1 MSTKRKT
8 GTREWAESNY
18 NIGIGCSHNCRYC
31 YARTN
36 ALRYKLVESSDAWTT
51 EKVKSKMSPV
61 SKRNG
66 WIMFPTTH
74 DISPYYLPYA
84 IEALKNLLSK
94 GNDVL
99 IVSKPHIK
107 CVVEMCKELKPWAA
121 NILFRFTIGTPS
133 EDRAKFWEPGAPSI
147 TERVNCL
154 RYAYGEGFSTS
165 VSMEPM
171 LGDVKETL
179 EMFKIME
186 PYVSDKIWIGKMNKI
201 STRVRNDSLEVAT
214 ACDEVMKYQS
224 DENIMWLVNELKS
237 NPKISWKDSI
247 KEVIE
252 KNERKV

>member
-36 ALRYKLVESSDAWTT
+36 ALKYKLVESSDAWTI
-51 EKVKSKMSPV
+51 EKVKDKMPVISK
-61 SKRNG
+61 KKG
-66 WIMFPTTH
+66 WVMFPTVH
-74 DISPYYLPYA
+74 DITPFYLPTA

-107 CVVEMCKELKPWAA
+107 CVVEMCKELEPWKS

-133 EDRAKFWEPGAPSI
+133 EDRAHFWEPGAPI
-147 TERVNCL
+147 IAERFECL
-154 RYAYGEGFSTS
+154 KYACGREFFTS

-171 LGDVKETL
+171 LGTVEETL
-179 EMFKIME
+179 AMFQIME

-201 STRVRNDSLEVAT
+201 STRVRNDSPEVVT

-224 DENIMWLVNELKS
+224 DENIMWLVNELKGNS
-237 NPKISWKDSI
+237 KIAWKDSI
-247 KEVIE
+247 KEVI
-252 KNERKV
+252 